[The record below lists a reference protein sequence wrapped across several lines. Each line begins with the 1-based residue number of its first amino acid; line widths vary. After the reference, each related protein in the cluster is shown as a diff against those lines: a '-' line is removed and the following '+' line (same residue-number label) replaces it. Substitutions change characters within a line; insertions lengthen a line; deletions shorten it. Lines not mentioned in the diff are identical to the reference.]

1 MKVKS
6 LKLTLSFMLIFSI
19 LWPAVVTEAKDSVK
33 VGKITAVSGKSEVK
47 KSGGTKK
54 FNAFKGMAITQGDTI
69 ITGSDGQ
76 VNLDLDANKEVTIGA
91 GTTLTISQLVESAKA
106 LGGKTSL
113 KLQNGQVLIKVKKKL
128 DGDSRFE
135 IETPTAIMGVMG
147 TEFFVS
153 VNPNQGNPALI
164 GGLGNNGYLGVLE
177 GTVRVAS
184 PLNPN
189 ANAFSITASQ
199 QLLMNGQQW
208 NREPL
213 SLEGLPPF
221 ALEQHMK
228 YLQEEQ
234 KLTEVMK
241 NQLERLIQQ
250 KKDAMAALK
259 PTPTPAPQIIYPV
272 SPSASPG
279 KGVVPTSAPT
289 LTPEPT
295 ASPTPEPTAS
305 PTPTPE
311 PTASPTPT
319 PEPTASPTPM
329 PEPAET
335 PVPTETPAP
344 ISVPELDQQEF
355 RDHIYDYLI
364 RDNKIVVPFTA
375 PLAFNIADD
384 SNPNEIRNMVKVMLG
399 ESESMFEIGEVIIEE
414 NKLVLYLMDRISY
427 GSVVQIKVSGGLLKN
442 ALSGEVQEED
452 QQLFNEGF
460 YFEGQVAPSHFNYTE
475 VVGEG
480 DAPEFTIHSLGYDTG
495 QIGYRPGLSGGE
507 LHPLESKDYTLVRND
522 ENTFVLKLLPEFLN
536 AMGSEPYI
544 VIIPIVKNIVAD
556 EGSMQIVIDELR
568 LYVNMQ
574 F

>member
-221 ALEQHMK
+221 ALKQHMK

-289 LTPEPT
+289 L
-295 ASPTPEPTAS
+295 
-305 PTPTPE
+305 
-311 PTASPTPT
+311 T

>member
-6 LKLTLSFMLIFSI
+6 LKLTLSFMLLFSI

-33 VGKITAVSGKSEVK
+33 VGKITTVSGKSEVK

-189 ANAFSITASQ
+189 ASAFSITASQ

-234 KLTEVMK
+234 MLTEVMK

-259 PTPTPAPQIIYPV
+259 PTPTPAPAPQIIYPV
-272 SPSASPG
+272 STSASPG

-295 ASPTPEPTAS
+295 ASPTP
-305 PTPTPE
+305 TPE

-319 PEPTASPTPM
+319 PEPT
-329 PEPAET
+329 ET

-344 ISVPELDQQEF
+344 IGVPELDQQEF

-480 DAPEFTIHSLGYDTG
+480 DAPEFTIHSLGYDAG

-507 LHPLESKDYTLVRND
+507 LHPLESGDYTLVRNA

>member
-295 ASPTPEPTAS
+295 ASPTP
-305 PTPTPE
+305 
-311 PTASPTPT
+311 
-319 PEPTASPTPM
+319 M

-344 ISVPELDQQEF
+344 IGVPELDQQEF